1 MSDLAASSSL
11 ADWTAAYASY
21 DERILTHS
29 KTGKRRAKLVAL
41 DEFVRNDIPTRLE
54 ARLANDSTG
63 GASKRPDGYLTKEEV
78 CKIVEWKITVCSL
91 CRSGPERIPIGSSEL
106 SRSRLPAPR
115 LRTHASFSE
124 ANSGETGPTCAYSGA
139 MANPFMPPGR

>member
-21 DERILTHS
+21 DERILAHS

-41 DEFVRNDIPTRLE
+41 DEFVRDDIPTRLE
-54 ARLANDSTG
+54 ARLATDSS
-63 GASKRPDGYLTKEEV
+63 GANKRPDGYLTKEEV

-91 CRSGPERIPIGSSEL
+91 CRSGPERINWEL
-106 SRSRLPAPR
+106 
-115 LRTHASFSE
+115 
-124 ANSGETGPTCAYSGA
+124 
-139 MANPFMPPGR
+139 